1 MPRINWSSENSEGV
15 FWTNTNSAL
24 PQNETPTLETTDSK
38 KSFGVQRV
46 ITGMA
51 VSAIASP
58 VGWVETRNSLL
69 AWLMAEIC
77 EKLVISHNAK

>member
-58 VGWVETRNSLL
+58 VGWVDARKTNIL
-69 AWLMAEIC
+69 WLI
-77 EKLVISHNAK
+77 